1 MIGTKNLTI
10 LIITKMSKFTESDQ
24 LEELDL
30 AWNDIK
36 RLFYILYQRKS
47 I

>member
-1 MIGTKNLTI
+1 MRKSYN
-10 LIITKMSKFTESDQ
+10 LIITKMSKFAEYNQ

-30 AWNDIK
+30 ARNDIK
-36 RLFYILYQRKS
+36 KLFYILYQRKS